1 MDNVI
6 NFGVHL
12 TIDGYNGDPD
22 KLNDGDLVRRAL
34 NELPGKIGMHI
45 LAEAIVLEAP
55 PSNPKD
61 GGGYSGFVIIAES
74 HISCHTFPKRRFV
87 SIDVYTCKSAMDNEA
102 IIKYFTELFSLDDVE
117 TNYLKRGTRFPNH
130 DLVE

>member
-1 MDNVI
+1 M

-12 TIDGYNGDPD
+12 TIDGYQGNPA
-22 KLNDGDLVRRAL
+22 KLNDGEIVRQAL
-34 NELPGKIGMHI
+34 NELPEKVGMHI

-55 PSNPKD
+55 PANPKD

-87 SIDVYTCKSAMDNEA
+87 SIDVYTCKSEMDNEA
-102 IIKYFTELFSLDDVE
+102 IIKYFTDIFELGDVE
-117 TNYLKRGTRFPNH
+117 TNFIKRGTRFPDH
-130 DLVE
+130 DLVD